1 MANIPAAEVTLNL
14 AGHQGEMWLFSA
26 LIPGVRKK
34 ELLQDMPTLILI
46 WLFLPQ
52 AILDIYISAKHR
64 KKKKQTR

>member
-14 AGHQGEMWLFSA
+14 AGHQGELWLFSS

-34 ELLQDMPTLILI
+34 EQLQDMPALILI

-52 AILDIYISAKHR
+52 AILDIYISAKDQ
-64 KKKKQTR
+64 KK